1 MCQSSGISAVWIMS
15 RQLKLYR
22 GQPAQNL
29 NVEHWILQDLVRI
42 LQDLVRILQDLVR
55 ILSGSYRIL
64 LGLFTRFQKVTGV
77 IMITKHTYNQQLTFY

>member
-55 ILSGSYRIL
+55 ILQDLVRIVYTFSK
-64 LGLFTRFQKVTGV
+64 GHWCHHDNK
-77 IMITKHTYNQQLTFY
+77 TYL